1 LEAHPLLIKLFN
13 FLNEFSSNAVL
24 HSVVP
29 RIKVVVEGHLRLPK
43 VSSIQLKNMAMA
55 MPVKRKTSSEKVI
68 LNSDKKRNAID
79 TDHNNSQGHAE
90 KHNAHESSRSVTV

>member
-13 FLNEFSSNAVL
+13 FLNELGSNAVL
-24 HSVVP
+24 HGVVP

-43 VSSIQLKNMAMA
+43 VSSSQLKNMAMA
-55 MPVKRKTSSEKVI
+55 MPMKRKESSEKVI
-68 LNSDKKRNAID
+68 LNSDKKRNAIHAQ
-79 TDHNNSQGHAE
+79 HNNGQRHAE

>member
-24 HSVVP
+24 HGVVP

-43 VSSIQLKNMAMA
+43 VSSSQLKSMAMA

-68 LNSDKKRNAID
+68 LNSDKKRDSIHAQ
-79 TDHNNSQGHAE
+79 HNNSQGNSE
-90 KHNAHESSRSVTV
+90 KYNAHESSRSVTV